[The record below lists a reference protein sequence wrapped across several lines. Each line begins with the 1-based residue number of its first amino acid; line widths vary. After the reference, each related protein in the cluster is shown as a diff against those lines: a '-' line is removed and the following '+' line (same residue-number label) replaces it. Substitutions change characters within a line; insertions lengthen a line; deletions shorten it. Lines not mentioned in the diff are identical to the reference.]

1 MDHLIQAYAD
11 RNQAQAEE
19 TLKLL
24 NWMLDA
30 EAQALTT
37 KVNYSPL
44 PEKAVKNAKA
54 LLKSVTY
61 NGQPVLK

>member
-1 MDHLIQAYAD
+1 
-11 RNQAQAEE
+11 
-19 TLKLL
+19 
-24 NWMLDA
+24 MLSP

-44 PEKAVKNAKA
+44 PQKAVENAKT

-61 NGQPVLK
+61 NGKTILK